1 MTRMNSLRIEEL
13 ETRRLLS
20 ANTTVPSLLRT
31 DQLPLTAESVREL
44 FLQRSNEWSVPV
56 DVRENVLSAAVERLP
71 ATQVDQI
78 VGEFGDVSV
87 QLDAIATPP
96 QTNPPLPVT
105 SFDTSLQPT
114 AAIESAFDELVQE
127 ASRILNAW
135 LHRSTYPVET
145 RLSAWNSFV
154 DSRDAFIQQL
164 RVWLG
169 NGRLSEVRTQPDT
182 TSTGPETFRARAATE
197 VKSTSGAIMDFA
209 IAPVQSEDT
218 VDRETLVSMRDD
230 ARQSFGQPLKWFK
243 GDDDFADDARNA
255 TTAQWDSDSK
265 PEFRFDTTSERTSPR
280 VHAFASLGSLH
291 VSLGKAVGY
300 IDQLAGLEWPFEP
313 FLSGD
318 HPAGTRGGVLGGL
331 LLIAA
336 ATTAVGHVSRSRRR
350 GNQVAEIEDMIEVD
364 VCQATVRRDTSQ
376 LML

>member
-135 LHRSTYPVET
+135 LHRSTYPV
-145 RLSAWNSFV
+145 
-154 DSRDAFIQQL
+154 
-164 RVWLG
+164 
-169 NGRLSEVRTQPDT
+169 
-182 TSTGPETFRARAATE
+182 
-197 VKSTSGAIMDFA
+197 
-209 IAPVQSEDT
+209 
-218 VDRETLVSMRDD
+218 
-230 ARQSFGQPLKWFK
+230 
-243 GDDDFADDARNA
+243 
-255 TTAQWDSDSK
+255 
-265 PEFRFDTTSERTSPR
+265 
-280 VHAFASLGSLH
+280 
-291 VSLGKAVGY
+291 
-300 IDQLAGLEWPFEP
+300 
-313 FLSGD
+313 
-318 HPAGTRGGVLGGL
+318 
-331 LLIAA
+331 
-336 ATTAVGHVSRSRRR
+336 
-350 GNQVAEIEDMIEVD
+350 
-364 VCQATVRRDTSQ
+364 
-376 LML
+376 